1 MTGRAAAFVHPR
13 GVSMAVSYAADILP
27 LFRQIDV
34 QHMGF
39 FCNLA
44 SYDDVKSNAQHI
56 LGRLKGE
63 GGPPMP
69 PPVSGGPWPTSNI
82 ALFETWISDGC
93 QP

>member
-1 MTGRAAAFVHPR
+1 
-13 GVSMAVSYAADILP
+13 MAVSYVTHILP
-27 LFRQIDV
+27 LFKPIDV

-44 SYDDVKSNAQHI
+44 SYDDVKTNAQHI

-63 GGPPMP
+63 LGPVMP
-69 PPVSGGPWPTSNI
+69 PQTSGGPWAPDDI
-82 ALFETWISDGC
+82 ALFETWISEGC